1 MSRVGKKPVDIPEG
15 IKVEVKGRFIHVR
28 GPKGELGVSIPEGI
42 DAKLSDNIVE
52 ITRKSEEK
60 KIRSFHGLTRALVAN
75 SVEGVQNGFT
85 RTLEINGTGYKADL
99 MGNEKLKLSLG
110 YSNPIEF
117 PLPKGVT
124 ATVEERGTRLTLHG
138 INKQLVGEVASK
150 IRKLREPD
158 AYKGKGVKYL
168 EERLKLKPGKAGA
181 KK

>member
-15 IKVEVKGRFIHVR
+15 VKVEVRKSIIQVK
-28 GPKGELGVSIPEGI
+28 GPKGELGIPVPEGI
-42 DAKLSDNIVE
+42 EAKLSDNNVE
-52 ITRKSEEK
+52 ITRNSEEK
-60 KIRSFHGLTRALVAN
+60 KVRGFHGLTRALLAN
-75 SVEGVQNGFT
+75 SIEGVLNGFS

-99 MGNEKLKLSLG
+99 MGSEKLKLSLG
-110 YSNPIEF
+110 FSNPIEF
-117 PLPKGVT
+117 SLPKGVS